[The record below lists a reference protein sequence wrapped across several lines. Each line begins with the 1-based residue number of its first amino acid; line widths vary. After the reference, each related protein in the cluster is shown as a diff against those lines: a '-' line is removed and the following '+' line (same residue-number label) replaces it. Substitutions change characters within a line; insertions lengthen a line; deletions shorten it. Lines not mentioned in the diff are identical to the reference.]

1 MPESYL
7 VIGGSGFLGSHIV
20 DGLLNRGEGSVA
32 VFDIVQRIFD
42 DRITFFNGDI
52 CNEQQLSDAI
62 QKCQASVIIHT
73 ASPSPEAP
81 KEVHQRVN
89 VEGTRTVIAA
99 AVANAVPKLV
109 YTSSA
114 GVVFNKNN
122 IVDADERMPFPKTD
136 ESYNTTKQMAEDII
150 LAANG
155 KDGLAT
161 CALRPA
167 GIYGPRDRLMMPS
180 AAQVVARGQWSIQ
193 IGKND
198 NIFDWTYVDNVVV
211 AHLLAADKLS
221 LTAEPISNEELGV
234 ALPTITLTTGFRRIP
249 TSAAK
254 PVGPSPH
261 PDAEELAAQEMYNDP
276 STQQAR
282 PVLRTK
288 FDALSPTG
296 LGIDY
301 DEGKFPLSVAGNAF
315 FITGGEPVYQWDFF
329 RAIWS
334 ELGADIDM
342 KKMWH
347 IPKGLG
353 GVLASLAETWGW
365 LTGKGTNFT
374 PYRVHYLTAER
385 WHNIEKARRVLG
397 YEPVV
402 GVEEGIKRTVAW
414 WLEDQAAANKVSEK

>member
-20 DGLLNRGEGSVA
+20 DGLLNRGEASVA

-42 DRITFFNGDI
+42 DRITFFNGDL
-52 CNEQQLSDAI
+52 CNEKQLSDCI
-62 QKCQASVIIHT
+62 SKCQASVIIHT
-73 ASPSPEAP
+73 ATPHPEAP
-81 KEVHQRVN
+81 KEILERVN
-89 VEGTRTVIAA
+89 IDGTRTVIAA
-99 AVANAVPKLV
+99 AIANAVPKLV

-122 IVDADERMPFPKTD
+122 IVDADERMPFPANED
-136 ESYNTTKQMAEDII
+136 AYNKTKQMAEDIV

-167 GIYGPRDRLMMPS
+167 GIFGPRDRLLMPA
-180 AAQVVARGQWSIQ
+180 AAQVVANGQWTIQ

-221 LTAEPISNEELGV
+221 LTAAPIPNEELGV
-234 ALPTITLTTGFRRIP
+234 ALPQITLTTGFRRIP
-249 TSAAK
+249 TSEAK
-254 PVGPSPH
+254 PIGPSPH
-261 PDAEELAAQEMYNDP
+261 PDAEELAAQEAFRDP
-276 STQQAR
+276 STQQLR

-288 FDALSPTG
+288 FDALSPTA
-296 LGIDY
+296 LSIDY
-301 DEGKFPLSVAGNAF
+301 DEDKMPLKVAGNAF

-329 RAIWS
+329 RAIWTQ
-334 ELGADIDM
+334 LGADIDM

-347 IPKGLG
+347 IPARLSGI
-353 GVLASLAETWGW
+353 LAACAETYGW
-365 LTGKGTNFT
+365 ITGKGTNFT
-374 PYRVHYLTAER
+374 AYRVHYLTAER
-385 WHNIEKARRVLG
+385 WHNMEKARRVLG

-414 WLEDQAAANKVSEK
+414 WIADQAEGKLSEKK

>member
-20 DGLLNRGEGSVA
+20 NGLLNRGESSVA
-32 VFDIVQRIFD
+32 VFDIVQRVFD
-42 DRITFFNGDI
+42 DRIVFFSGDI
-52 CNEQQLSDAI
+52 CNEKQLVDAI

-73 ASPSPEAP
+73 ASPAPEAP

-99 AVANAVPKLV
+99 AVSCAVPKLV

-114 GVVFNKNN
+114 GVVFNRNN
-122 IVDADERMPFPKTD
+122 IVDADERMPFPQSE
-136 ESYNTTKQMAEDII
+136 ESYNTTKQMAEDIVI
-150 LAANG
+150 AANG

-167 GIYGPRDRLMMPS
+167 GIFGPRDRLMMPS
-180 AAQVVARGQWSIQ
+180 AAQAVTRGQWTIQ

-198 NIFDWTYVDNVVV
+198 NIFDWTYVDNVVL
-211 AHLLAADKLS
+211 AHLLACDKLS
-221 LTAEPISNEELGV
+221 LATPPLANDELGN
-234 ALPTITLTTGFRRIP
+234 ALPQVTLTTGFRRIP

-254 PVGPSPH
+254 PIGPSPH
-261 PDAEELAAQEMYNDP
+261 PDKEELAAQEEFNDP
-276 STQQAR
+276 STQQVR

-288 FDALSPTG
+288 FDALSPTA

-301 DEGKFPLSVAGNAF
+301 DEDKSPLKVAGNTF
-315 FITGGEPVYQWDFF
+315 FITGGEPLYQWDFF
-329 RAIWS
+329 RAIWTA
-334 ELGADIDM
+334 LGADIDM

-347 IPKGLG
+347 IPRSLG
-353 GVLASLAETWGW
+353 QWLALGAESWGW
-365 LTGKGTNFT
+365 ITGKGTNFT
-374 PYRVHYLTAER
+374 PFRVHYLTAER

-397 YEPVV
+397 YEPIV

-414 WLEDQAAANKVSEK
+414 WLADQAEKTSEK